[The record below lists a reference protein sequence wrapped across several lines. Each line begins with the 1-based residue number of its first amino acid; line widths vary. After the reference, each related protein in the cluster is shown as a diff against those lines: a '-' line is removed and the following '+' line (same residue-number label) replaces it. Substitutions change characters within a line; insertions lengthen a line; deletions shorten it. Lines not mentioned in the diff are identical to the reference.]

1 MSDRDP
7 ALAETVAPDLGLA
20 PTITPAEAS
29 GLDAAAAPSAA
40 PLLLEHPGRY
50 RRESE
55 IGRGGMGRV
64 VLVSDAHLG
73 REVAMKELLAHGHGA
88 DAAHSV
94 GAVARFLREARVT
107 GQLEHPGIVPVHE
120 LGRRS
125 DGTLYYTMKRI
136 RGRSLASVLRDAKTR
151 DERLSLVSSFR
162 DVCQAIAYA
171 HSRGVVHRDLKPDNV
186 MVGEFGE
193 TLVVD
198 WGLAKVRGEGDPR
211 ASEIERRVQL
221 MRVQGDPDAA
231 RTIDGHAIGTP
242 AYMAPEQARGD
253 VVAIDERT
261 DVWGLGA
268 ILFEILTGRPPYT
281 GSSALDVL
289 SRVLEQPVP
298 RVRELEPDAPPE
310 LAAIADRALMKDPSS
325 RYPGAGEIAAEI
337 AAYQDGRTVRAY
349 EYSALE
355 LVRRFVKRHRAATI
369 ATLSIALSIVGASML
384 VYRSYLSEQH
394 ARRAAETRRDE
405 AITEREHAVQSAL
418 AAEIALAEALLERA
432 ERALADGDPAAA
444 AIYAAGA
451 LARDPTSRQHA
462 LPEHDVARARE
473 RVVRAF
479 TLYLEADAS
488 RQYAFERRVAGAHAR
503 GVLSTDGRTIAVPTE
518 SGLRLVDVASATER
532 RLELRAERVRALDE
546 HGIAVIAGS
555 APGIYDLTSGT
566 RLRETPP
573 PSGAS
578 IAGGHIAVSCSE
590 GEVLLFDV
598 EGARE
603 IDRFRT
609 TQGAHAHAIWSPLG
623 DRLAI
628 TRTDAMDVELWPWPR
643 QGEPLRIAV
652 PAPPYHA
659 AFSPRGDR
667 LAIQITDAALVVA
680 TLSPA
685 LQVAQIP
692 MRGWATSITW
702 DAAGLIAT
710 VEDGDR
716 IALRDAESGAAVDTL
731 HVPASSGGR
740 IDAGGGRL
748 VYLPSTTSS
757 TEGATVF
764 RRVPSVGRDVARLPN
779 ASRDLVV
786 DAPRRRLV
794 TASLRAVYTID
805 LARSRLGAMTPIG
818 PVPGDVGLVSRIAVA
833 PDGAIGLVTSRGAV
847 LLFEPGASEARVV
860 IAPHASRT
868 QVVLGIAFDATGD
881 QLLAGTPEGGTIRRW
896 IRSREAEGEPLEGGH
911 DEPVV
916 AIALSPDGETIASG
930 SLDDTVRLWDART
943 GRAGRVLEGHED
955 LAASID
961 FSPDGSRVATADG
974 QGWVRVFR
982 VTSGARESAFRAHER
997 WVNRVSWASD
1007 GRHLVTAAD
1016 DRTVRVST
1024 TGEDARVLRVVR
1036 TSATPISAEL
1046 EPSGTHLV
1054 FHDGRDVIR
1063 LEARLEVEPDDP
1075 ARLLEEAQ
1083 RRAGVRLE
1091 GLALVAAD

>member
-7 ALAETVAPDLGLA
+7 ALAETVAPDVGLA
-20 PTITPAEAS
+20 PTITPAEAGLAGAAS
-29 GLDAAAAPSAA
+29 GA
-40 PLLLEHPGRY
+40 PLLVEHPGRY

-73 REVAMKELLAHGHGA
+73 REVAMKELLAHGHGEG
-88 DAAHSV
+88 AAHSV

-120 LGRRS
+120 LGRRA

-136 RGRSLASVLRDAKTR
+136 RGRSLASVLKDASGR
-151 DERLSLVSSFR
+151 DERLKLISSFR

-221 MRVQGDPDAA
+221 MRVQGDADAA

-253 VVAIDERT
+253 VAAIDERT

-289 SRVLEQPVP
+289 SRVLEERVP

-325 RYPGAGEIAAEI
+325 RYPGAAELAAEI
-337 AAYQDGRTVRAY
+337 AAYQDGGTVRAY

-369 ATLSIALSIVGASML
+369 ATITIALSIVAASML
-384 VYRSYLSEQH
+384 VYQSYLSEQH
-394 ARRAAETRRDE
+394 ARRAAEARRDE
-405 AITEREHAVQSAL
+405 AITEREHAVESAL
-418 AAEIALAEALLERA
+418 AAEVALAEALLERA
-432 ERALADGDPAAA
+432 ERALADGDPAGA

-451 LARDPTSRQHA
+451 LARDPTAHGR
-462 LPEHDVARARE
+462 EREDVRARE

-488 RQYAFERRVAGAHAR
+488 RQYAFERRVPGAHAR
-503 GVLSTDGRTIAVPTE
+503 GVLSTGGRTIAVPTE
-518 SGLRLVDVASATER
+518 SGLRLVDVASGSEQ
-532 RLELRAERVRALDE
+532 RLDLRAERVRALDE

-555 APGIYDLTSGT
+555 APGIYDLERGA
-566 RLRETPP
+566 RLVETPTP
-573 PSGAS
+573 NGAS
-578 IAGGHIAVSCSE
+578 IVGGRIAVSCSE

-598 EGARE
+598 EGARMLE
-603 IDRFRT
+603 RFSTARRT
-609 TQGAHAHAIWSPLG
+609 HAHAIWSPLG

-628 TRTDAMDVELWPWPR
+628 TSTDVMDVELWPWPR
-643 QGEPLRIAV
+643 QGEPLRIPV

-667 LAIQITDAALVVA
+667 LAIQVTDAALVVA

-702 DAAGLIAT
+702 DAAGLVAT

-716 IALRDAESGAAVDTL
+716 IALRDPESGAAVDTL

-740 IDAGGGRL
+740 IDAGGARL

-764 RRVPSVGRDVARLPN
+764 RRVPSVGRDLVRLPN

-786 DAPRRRLV
+786 DAPRRRIV
-794 TASLRAVYTID
+794 SATLRAVYAID
-805 LARSRLGAMTPIG
+805 VARSRLGATTMIG
-818 PVPGDVGLVSRIAVA
+818 AVPGDVGLVSRIAVA
-833 PDGAIGLVTSRGAV
+833 PDGAVGLVTSRGAV
-847 LLFEPGASEARVV
+847 LLFEPDASEARVV

-881 QLLAGTPEGGTIRRW
+881 QLLAGTPEGGAIRRW
-896 IRSREAEGEPLEGGH
+896 IRSRDAEGTPLEGGH

-916 AIALSPDGETIASG
+916 ALALSPDGETLASG
-930 SLDDTVRLWDART
+930 SLDDTVRLWDVRS

-961 FSPDGSRVATADG
+961 FSPDGARIATADG

-982 VTSGARESAFRAHER
+982 VASGERESSFRAHDR

-1016 DRTVRVST
+1016 DRTVRVSRD
-1024 TGEDARVLRVVR
+1024 ERVLRIVR

-1046 EPSGTHLV
+1046 EPSGAHLV

-1075 ARLLEEAQ
+1075 ARLLDEAE
-1083 RRAGVRLE
+1083 RRAGVRLD
-1091 GLALVAAD
+1091 GLALVARD